1 MMAAEE
7 DLTHFSLCPQEWGGA
22 NPEPAPAPV
31 SFQIP
36 NNPDQTASFTC
47 TGADMRQKLNT
58 RKIGIQKTFLKCI
71 KYAERFLIN
80 QNVLKTNFSKTKT
93 KIFQEKFRIS
103 R

>member
-22 NPEPAPAPV
+22 NPEPAPV

-36 NNPDQTASFTC
+36 NNPDQTAPFTC
-47 TGADMRQKLNT
+47 TEADMRQKLNT

-80 QNVLKTNFSKTKT
+80 LNVLKTNFSKTNKD
-93 KIFQEKFRIS
+93 IS
-103 R
+103 GKV